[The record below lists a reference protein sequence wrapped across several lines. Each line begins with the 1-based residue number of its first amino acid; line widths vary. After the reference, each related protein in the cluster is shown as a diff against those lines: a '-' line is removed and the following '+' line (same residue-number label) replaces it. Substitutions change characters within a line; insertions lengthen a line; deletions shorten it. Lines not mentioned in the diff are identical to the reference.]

1 MENNIPYQRFV
12 NAGYFKCVERTA
24 KVDNTD
30 KMYVVTFVK
39 QRGLDYMNGERMIV
53 YQGAC
58 SFKFWTG
65 KDMPIHEVKVALGME
80 ESE

>member
-1 MENNIPYQRFV
+1 
-12 NAGYFKCVERTA
+12 
-24 KVDNTD
+24 
-30 KMYVVTFVK
+30 
-39 QRGLDYMNGERMIV
+39 MNGERMIV

-80 ESE
+80 ESK

>member
-1 MENNIPYQRFV
+1 MRKSRIRFSFSSAV
-12 NAGYFKCVERTA
+12 WVSSS
-24 KVDNTD
+24 
-30 KMYVVTFVK
+30 KMH
-39 QRGLDYMNGERMIV
+39 MNGERMIV

>member
-39 QRGLDYMNGERMIV
+39 QRGLDYIRKLLVKNGYRCKNTKLI
-53 YQGAC
+53 GA
-58 SFKFWTG
+58 
-65 KDMPIHEVKVALGME
+65 
-80 ESE
+80 